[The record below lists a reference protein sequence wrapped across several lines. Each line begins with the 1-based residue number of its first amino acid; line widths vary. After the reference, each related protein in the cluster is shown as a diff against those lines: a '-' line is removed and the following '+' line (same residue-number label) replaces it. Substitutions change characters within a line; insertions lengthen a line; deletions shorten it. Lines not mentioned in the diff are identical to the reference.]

1 MGLLWT
7 CMGLQWTCNCV
18 GLAMDLLWICNCVIG
33 VQWSCSGFAKD
44 LYGFALDLLL
54 ICMINIAFVVDLLL
68 ICIIYSHPT
77 PPCI

>member
-18 GLAMDLLWICNCVIG
+18 GLAMDLLWTCNCVVG
-33 VQWSCSGFAKD
+33 VQWICNGFAKD

-54 ICMINIAFVVDLLL
+54 ICMINIAFVVDLLR
-68 ICIIYSHPT
+68 ICMDLLWIRY
-77 PPCI
+77 

>member
-18 GLAMDLLWICNCVIG
+18 GLAMDLLWTCNCVVG
-33 VQWSCSGFAKD
+33 VQWICNGFAKD

-54 ICMINIAFVVDLLL
+54 ICMIHTAFVVWICSGFVMELLWN
-68 ICIIYSHPT
+68 CME
-77 PPCI
+77 

>member
-1 MGLLWT
+1 LYDQH
-7 CMGLQWTCNCV
+7 C
-18 GLAMDLLWICNCVIG
+18 ICC
-33 VQWSCSGFAKD
+33 GFAKD
-44 LYGFALDLLL
+44 LYGFVVDSLL